1 MTTWNFDRLHL
12 AQIELVFPRL
22 KGEGYKATSP
32 TDHYYNC
39 IAWAAEDQDRLW
51 SPLPQGQGSGGYD
64 SPYGDY
70 WPPEVPR
77 ENTLD
82 TWMKALAQMG
92 YEGCDTPTLE
102 NEFQKIAIYVDDQ
115 NVPQHVARQL
125 PNGHWTS
132 KLGNEIDIEHNTL
145 RALEGKDYG
154 QATCFMKRRSVSAAL

>member
-1 MTTWNFDRLHL
+1 
-12 AQIELVFPRL
+12 
-22 KGEGYKATSP
+22 
-32 TDHYYNC
+32 
-39 IAWAAEDQDRLW
+39 
-51 SPLPQGQGSGGYD
+51 
-64 SPYGDY
+64 
-70 WPPEVPR
+70 
-77 ENTLD
+77 
-82 TWMKALAQMG
+82 MKALAQIG
-92 YEGCDTPTLE
+92 YEGCDTPMLE